1 MPGTSTKIRIDT
13 INELKRL
20 EDPAIRYMPKSM
32 RAQIS
37 DEDFAQKYQNQS
49 IDGIPVTVEVLSDVE
64 WKKFLKKLDKEGE
77 PKTKKRNTKKAPID
91 SEGEEGA
98 PVYSDQFKRY
108 SQLHW
113 RDPDANPP
121 ARLKNVNAIPMEIRK
136 KHGKII
142 KVDFYEYLK
151 WKGIYESD
159 YVEEA
164 KRQGD
169 GPITVLGISN
179 DEIKS
184 SPEKSTETQKS
195 YKREPKIK
203 LKIKITG
210 TRPDEE
216 PELNKPDDEPEQW
229 GGYDFLYPELDDPNF
244 NIKIAKRKEFHDT
257 QYDGNNKYDIET
269 RANELCKADFELSP
283 HQQFVKNFLS
293 TRTPYNSL
301 LLYHGLGT
309 GKTCSA
315 IGVAEEMREYMKQ
328 IGQRKP
334 IMIIAMPNVQDNF
347 RLQLFDPRKL
357 EFNNGIWTIESCI
370 GNSLLR
376 EINPTG
382 VKGKEDDRAN
392 IIEQINNIINQYYV
406 FMGYTSFANYMS
418 SVIEAKGA
426 SEEKINRDIKNVFD
440 NRLVIIDEAHN
451 IRITNENKNRK
462 AAELLMEVAKR
473 ANSMRLLLL
482 SATPVYNAPEEI
494 IWMANLMN
502 QNDKRNRIEITDV
515 FKGDGSFKDGGREL
529 LKRKLTGY
537 VSYVRGENPYTFPY
551 RIYPETRPI
560 SEYPTKQ
567 MNGKMI
573 EPSDHKIPI
582 FINKI
587 GEYQEKGYRVVIEDL
602 KNQASEQFED
612 MDTFKYTLLMAPIE
626 SLNIVYPY
634 DESDDPS
641 DIAQTITGKSGL
653 SRVMSYKETSSARF
667 NFQYKNPSLRIFSKD
682 ELPKYSSKMAKICDI
697 IRESKKGI
705 ILIYSQ
711 YIDGGSVPMALALE
725 EMGFSRFGSE
735 KQTKS
740 LFAKP
745 PTEPLILNTGGVAR
759 YVMITGD
766 KLFSPNND
774 EDIKALNSIENAE
787 GNKIKV
793 VLISKAA
800 GEGIDFKNI
809 RQVHILE
816 PWYNM
821 NRIEQIIGRGVR
833 NKSHCALPF
842 KERTVEIFLHAT
854 SLSDSTEESAD
865 MYMYRLAEKK
875 AGEIGQVTRLLKE
888 TAVDC
893 ILNIGQTK
901 FSVADIDTELEL
913 KLSNGETIKHK
924 IGDESFT
931 DICDYMECD
940 MKCSPRAKITES
952 ETTKVTYDEQ
962 YVGMNNEAI
971 VKRIR
976 EIFSDPPKGRHF
988 FKRGELLA
996 ILTQYPESQIF
1007 YALTFLIDNKNE
1019 HITDKYGRVGN
1030 LVNHGE
1036 YYMFQP
1042 IEITDDAASIYER
1055 TRPIDVNLES
1065 IIVKLPN
1072 MKKNVDDNYE
1082 TLIENIKSNYDAA
1095 FKKTRQL
1102 NNKDW
1107 YNNVNL
1113 IKDYVIQN
1121 YISDE
1126 DVLKKYVIYHML
1138 DGLGLADTL
1147 TIINKIFQPEQTGK
1161 DEIVPFIRKYYR
1173 DKTVT
1178 SDKKSGYKGFVLC
1191 KEDKPFQLYVQKESG
1206 VLEEV
1211 SLSDKLDFMESSD
1224 YRDKFI
1230 ISKSNRQ
1237 LLKDNRIVGFMSWA
1251 PKERE
1256 SVFKMRD
1263 LTTTVNTKGARV
1275 GQADVGDIISAIN
1288 IILGKDTYTEE
1299 NVKQA
1304 DSIGEGKLRLVVFVE
1319 LLLRHKASQSQ
1330 NKLWFLNSE
1339 QMDINSIQ
1347 KIGKKEKK

>member
-1 MPGTSTKIRIDT
+1 MPGTKIRVDT
-13 INELKRL
+13 INELKWL
-20 EDPAIRYMPKSM
+20 EDPSIRYMPESM
-32 RAQIS
+32 RSQIS
-37 DEDFAQKYQNQS
+37 DEDFDKNYQ
-49 IDGIPVTVEVLSDVE
+49 GLGFTVQVLSAVE
-64 WKKFLKKLDKEGE
+64 WKKFLKKFEKEGDQ
-77 PKTKKRNTKKAPID
+77 KTKKRDTKKAQPLIAPAAK
-91 SEGEEGA
+91 GA
-98 PVYSDQFKRY
+98 PEIRDGVLRKYMKLNFK
-108 SQLHW
+108 
-113 RDPDANPP
+113 DPLSVP
-121 ARLKNVNAIPMEIRK
+121 IEIRK
-136 KHGKII
+136 KNGRVINKE
-142 KVDFYEYLK
+142 FYEYLK
-151 WKGIYESD
+151 DIGIYESD

-164 KRQGD
+164 KRHGE
-169 GPITVLGISN
+169 GPITVLGAEATSVVAAT
-179 DEIKS
+179 E
-184 SPEKSTETQKS
+184 PTTETQKS

-203 LKIKITG
+203 LKIRITG
-210 TRPDEE
+210 KRPDEE
-216 PELNKPDDEPEQW
+216 TEANKPDDKPEEW
-229 GGYDFLYPELDDPNF
+229 TGYDFLYPELDDPNF

-382 VKGKEDDRAN
+382 VKGKEDDREN

-502 QNDKRNRIEITDV
+502 QNDKRSRIEISDV
-515 FKGDGSFKDGGREL
+515 FKGDGSFKEGGREL

-551 RIYPETRPI
+551 RIYPEKRPE
-560 SEYPTKQ
+560 SEYPTMQ
-567 MNGKMI
+567 MNGKKI
-573 EPSDHKIPI
+573 EPTEHKIPI

-602 KNQASEQFED
+602 KNQASDQFED

-634 DESDDPS
+634 DENDDPS

-667 NFQYKNPSLRIFSKD
+667 NFQYKNPGVRIFSKD

-725 EMGFSRFGSE
+725 EMGFSRFGTE
-735 KQTKS
+735 KTTKS

-745 PTEPLILNTGGVAR
+745 PTEPLILDTGGAAR

-901 FSVADIDTELEL
+901 FSVTDIDTELEL
-913 KLSNGETIKHK
+913 KLSSGETIKHK

-940 MKCSPRAKITES
+940 MKCSPSAS
-952 ETTKVTYDEQ
+952 LNAETTKVTYDEQ

-976 EIFSDPPKGRHF
+976 EMFSDPPKGRHF
-988 FKRGELLA
+988 FKRGELMD
-996 ILTQYPESQIF
+996 ILSQYPESQIF

-1019 HITDKYGRVGN
+1019 HISDKYGRVGN
-1030 LVNHGE
+1030 LINNGE

-1042 IEITDDAASIYER
+1042 IEITDDIASIYER
-1055 TRPIDVNLES
+1055 TRPIDVNLEAVL
-1065 IIVKLPN
+1065 VKLPD
-1072 MKKNVDDNYE
+1072 MKKNIEDNYE
-1082 TLIENIKSNYDAA
+1082 TLIGNIKSNYDAA
-1095 FKKTRQL
+1095 FNQTRKL

-1113 IKDYVIQN
+1113 IKDYVVEN

-1126 DVLKKYVIYHML
+1126 DTLKKYVIYHML
-1138 DGLGLADTL
+1138 DGLGLTDTL
-1147 TIINKIFQPEQTGK
+1147 TIIKNIFQPEHTSK
-1161 DEIVPFIRKYYR
+1161 DEIVSFIRKYYR
-1173 DKTVT
+1173 DKIVT
-1178 SDKKSGYKGFVLC
+1178 SDSKEGYKGFVLC
-1191 KEDKPFQLYVQKESG
+1191 KEDKPFQFYVQKESG
-1206 VLEEV
+1206 DLEEA
-1211 SLSDKLDFMESSD
+1211 SLSDKLDFLVSEA
-1224 YRDKFI
+1224 YINKFI
-1230 ISKSNRQ
+1230 INKSNKQ

-1263 LTTTVNTKGARV
+1263 LTTTVNTKGARA
-1275 GQADVGDIISAIN
+1275 GQADVGDIINAIN

-1299 NVKQA
+1299 NVKQP

>member
-1 MPGTSTKIRIDT
+1 MPGTSTKIKIDT
-13 INELKRL
+13 IDELKRL
-20 EDPAIRYMPKSM
+20 GDPAIRYMPESM

-37 DEDFAQKYQNQS
+37 DGDFETKYQGL
-49 IDGIPVTVEVLSDVE
+49 GITVKVLSDVE
-64 WKKFLKKLDKEGE
+64 WKKFLKDWKRFEKEGE
-77 PKTKKRNTKKAPID
+77 PKTKKRDTKKALPQIAPA
-91 SEGEEGA
+91 SKGA
-98 PVYSDQFKRY
+98 PEVRNGVLRKYTQLDFKDSRTV
-108 SQLHW
+108 
-113 RDPDANPP
+113 P
-121 ARLKNVNAIPMEIRK
+121 IEIRK
-136 KHGKII
+136 KNGRVINAE
-142 KVDFYEYLK
+142 FYEYLNAL
-151 WKGIYESD
+151 GIYESD

-164 KRQGD
+164 KKLGE
-169 GPITVLGISN
+169 GPLA
-179 DEIKS
+179 IKGA
-184 SPEKSTETQKS
+184 EVKSVVAVTEPTTEQQKS

-203 LKIKITG
+203 LKIRITG

-216 PELNKPDDEPEQW
+216 TEPNKPDNEPEEW
-229 GGYDFLYPELDDPNF
+229 TGYDFLYPELDDPNF
-244 NIKIAKRKEFHDT
+244 NIKIAKRKEFYDT

-382 VKGKEDDRAN
+382 VKGKEDDREN
-392 IIEQINNIINQYYV
+392 IIEQINNIINQYYI

-426 SEEKINRDIKNVFD
+426 SDEKINRDIKNVFD
-440 NRLVIIDEAHN
+440 NRLVVVDEAHN

-473 ANSMRLLLL
+473 SDSMRLLLL

-494 IWMANLMN
+494 IWMVNLMN
-502 QNDKRNRIEITDV
+502 QNDKRSRIEIADV

-529 LKRKLTGY
+529 LNRKLTGY

-551 RIYPETRPI
+551 RIYPEKRPA
-560 SEYPTKQ
+560 SEYPTRQ
-567 MNGKMI
+567 MNGKKI
-573 EPSDHKIPI
+573 EPTDHKIPI
-582 FINKI
+582 FISKI

-602 KNQASEQFED
+602 KNQASDQFED

-634 DESDDPS
+634 DEADDPS

-667 NFQYKNPSLRIFSKD
+667 NFQYKNPGVRIFSKG

-697 IRESKKGI
+697 IRESKRGI

-745 PTEPLILNTGGVAR
+745 PTEPLILDTGGVAR

-854 SLSDSTEESAD
+854 SLTDSMEESAD

-875 AGEIGQVTRLLKE
+875 ASEIGQVTRLLKE

-901 FSVADIDTELEL
+901 FSVTDIDTELEL
-913 KLSNGETIKHK
+913 KLSNGETIQHK

-940 MKCSPRAKITES
+940 MKCSPNAKITETD
-952 ETTKVTYDEQ
+952 TTKVTYDEQ

-988 FKRGELLA
+988 FKRGELLN
-996 ILTQYPESQIF
+996 ILSQYPESQIF
-1007 YALTFLIDNKNE
+1007 YALTFLIDNRNE
-1019 HITDKYGRVGN
+1019 HIADKYGRVGN
-1030 LVNHGE
+1030 LVNRGE

-1042 IEITDDAASIYER
+1042 IEITDEAASIYER
-1055 TRPIDVNLES
+1055 TRPIDVNLEAVL
-1065 IIVKLPN
+1065 VKLPD

-1095 FKKTRQL
+1095 FNQTRQL

-1113 IKDYVIQN
+1113 IKDYIIEN
-1121 YISDE
+1121 YIQDE
-1126 DVLKKYVIYHML
+1126 DLLKKYVIYHNL
-1138 DGLGLADTL
+1138 DGLGLADTF
-1147 TIINKIFQPEQTGK
+1147 TIIKNIFRPEQTEK
-1161 DEIVPFIRKYYR
+1161 DEIIPFIRKYYR

-1178 SDKKSGYKGFVLC
+1178 SDKRTGYKGFVLC

-1206 VLEEV
+1206 DLEEA
-1211 SLSDKLDFMESSD
+1211 SLSDKLDFGESNE

-1230 ISKSNRQ
+1230 ISKPNKQ

-1256 SVFKMRD
+1256 SVFKTRD
-1263 LTTTVNTKGARV
+1263 LTTTVNTKGARA
-1275 GQADVGDIISAIN
+1275 GQADVGDIINTIN
-1288 IILGKDTYTEE
+1288 IILGKDTYTED
-1299 NVKQA
+1299 NVKQPG
-1304 DSIGEGKLRLVVFVE
+1304 SIGDGKLRLVVFVE
-1319 LLLRHKASQSQ
+1319 LLLRHKGSQSQ
-1330 NKLWFLNSE
+1330 NKLWFLTSE
-1339 QMDINSIQ
+1339 QMAINSIQ

>member
-1 MPGTSTKIRIDT
+1 MPGTSTKIKIDT
-13 INELKRL
+13 IDELKRL
-20 EDPAIRYMPKSM
+20 EDPSIRYMPESM

-37 DEDFAQKYQNQS
+37 DADFETKYQGQS
-49 IDGIPVTVEVLSDVE
+49 IEGIPITIKVLSDVE
-64 WKKFLKKLDKEGE
+64 WKKFLKEGE
-77 PKTKKRNTKKAPID
+77 TKAKKRDTKKAQVPI
-91 SEGEEGA
+91 ENKGEDGA
-98 PVYSDQFKRY
+98 PVYADQFKKY

-113 RDPDANPP
+113 RDPNALVP
-121 ARLKNVNAIPMEIRK
+121 ARLNDVTTIPIEIRK
-136 KHGKII
+136 KHGKVM
-142 KVDFYEYLK
+142 KLDFYEYLK

-159 YVEEA
+159 YVEKA
-164 KRQGD
+164 KKEGD
-169 GPITVLGISN
+169 GPITVLGLKPASA
-179 DEIKS
+179 
-184 SPEKSTETQKS
+184 PEEAEPTTELHKS

-210 TRPDEE
+210 KRQ
-216 PELNKPDDEPEQW
+216 DDETEAHRSDDTPEQW
-229 GGYDFLYPELDDPNF
+229 SGYDFLYPELDDPNF

-257 QYDGNNKYDIET
+257 QYDGNTKHDIET

-357 EFNNGIWTIESCI
+357 EFNDGIWTIESCI

-382 VKGKEDDRAN
+382 VKGKADDREN

-418 SVIEAKGA
+418 SVIDAKGA
-426 SEEKINRDIKNVFD
+426 SEEKINRDIKNVFN

-473 ANSMRLLLL
+473 ADSMRLLLL
-482 SATPVYNAPEEI
+482 SATPVYNTPEEI
-494 IWMANLMN
+494 IWMVNLMN
-502 QNDKRNRIEITDV
+502 QNDKRGRIEITDV
-515 FKGDGSFKDGGREL
+515 FKGDGSFKEGGREL

-537 VSYVRGENPYTFPY
+537 TSYVRGENPYTFPY
-551 RIYPETRPI
+551 RIYPEKRPLSEHPTR
-560 SEYPTKQ
+560 Q
-567 MNGKMI
+567 MNGKQI
-573 EPSDHKIPI
+573 EPTDHKIPI

-587 GEYQEKGYRVVIEDL
+587 GDYQEKGYRVVIEDL
-602 KNQASEQFED
+602 KNKASDQFED

-626 SLNIVYPY
+626 ALNIVYPY
-634 DESDDPS
+634 DEADDPS

-667 NFQYKNPSLRIFSKD
+667 NFQYKNPGIRIFSKD

-725 EMGFSRFGSE
+725 EMGFSRFGTD

-745 PTEPLILNTGGVAR
+745 PTEPLILDTGGVAR

-854 SLSDSTEESAD
+854 SLTDSTEESAD

-901 FSVADIDTELEL
+901 FSVTDINTELEL
-913 KLSNGETIKHK
+913 KLSNGKTIQHK

-940 MKCSPRAKITES
+940 MKCSPSAKITDADI
-952 ETTKVTYDEQ
+952 TKVTYDEQ
-962 YVGMNNEAI
+962 YIGMNNEAI
-971 VKRIR
+971 VKRLR
-976 EIFSDPPKGRHF
+976 EIFNDPPKGRHF
-988 FKRGELLA
+988 FKRGELLET
-996 ILTQYPESQIF
+996 LSQYPESQILH
-1007 YALTFLIDNKNE
+1007 ALTFLIDNKNE
-1019 HITDKYGRVGN
+1019 HITDKYGRTGN
-1030 LVNHGE
+1030 LVNNGE

-1055 TRPIDVNLES
+1055 NRPIDVNMES
-1065 IIVKLPN
+1065 VTVKLPD
-1072 MKKNVDDNYE
+1072 MKKNVEDNYE
-1082 TLIENIKSNYDAA
+1082 TLIWNIKSNYDAA
-1095 FKKTRQL
+1095 FNQTRKL

-1113 IKDYVIQN
+1113 IKDYIVKN

-1126 DVLKKYVIYHML
+1126 DLLKKYVIYHIL

-1147 TIINKIFQPEQTGK
+1147 TIINKIFQPSK
-1161 DEIVPFIRKYYR
+1161 DEIVPFIREYYR

-1178 SDKKSGYKGFVLC
+1178 SNKKSGYKGFVLC
-1191 KEDKPFQLYVQKESG
+1191 KEDKPFQFYVQKESG
-1206 VLEEV
+1206 DLEEA
-1211 SLSDKLDFMESSD
+1211 SLSDKLDFMGSKD
-1224 YRDKFI
+1224 YLDKFI
-1230 ISKSNRQ
+1230 INKSNKQ

-1263 LTTTVNTKGARV
+1263 LTTTVNTKGARA
-1275 GQADVGDIISAIN
+1275 GQADVGDIINTIN
-1288 IILGKDTYTEE
+1288 IILGKDTYTED

-1319 LLLRHKASQSQ
+1319 LLLRHKAS

>member
-1 MPGTSTKIRIDT
+1 MP
-13 INELKRL
+13 E
-20 EDPAIRYMPKSM
+20 SM

-37 DEDFAQKYQNQS
+37 DDDFETKYQGL
-49 IDGIPVTVEVLSDVE
+49 GITIKVLSDVE
-64 WKKFLKKLDKEGE
+64 WKKFLKEGE
-77 PKTKKRNTKKAPID
+77 PKTKKRDTKKAAPIENKD
-91 SEGEEGA
+91 EDGA
-98 PVYSDQFKRY
+98 PVYADQFKKY

-113 RDPDANPP
+113 RDPDTNPP
-121 ARLKNVNAIPMEIRK
+121 DRLYPPITIPMDMRK
-136 KHGKII
+136 KHGKVM
-142 KVDFYEYLK
+142 KMDFYEYLK

-159 YVEEA
+159 YVEKA
-164 KRQGD
+164 KKEGD
-169 GPITVLGISN
+169 GPITVLGL
-179 DEIKS
+179 K
-184 SPEKSTETQKS
+184 PESAPEEAEPTTELQKS

-210 TRPDEE
+210 KRPDEE
-216 PELNKPDDEPEQW
+216 TEARGSDDKPEQW
-229 GGYDFLYPELDDPNF
+229 TGYDFLYPELDDPDF

-357 EFNNGIWTIESCI
+357 EFNDGIWTIESCI

-382 VKGKEDDRAN
+382 VKGKADDREN
-392 IIEQINNIINQYYV
+392 IVEQINHIINQYYV

-418 SVIEAKGA
+418 SVIDAKGA

-473 ANSMRLLLL
+473 ADSMRLLLL
-482 SATPVYNAPEEI
+482 SATPVYNTPEEI
-494 IWMANLMN
+494 IWMVNLMN
-502 QNDKRNRIEITDV
+502 QNDKRGRIEIIDV
-515 FKGDGSFKDGGREL
+515 FKSDGSFKEGGREL

-537 VSYVRGENPYTFPY
+537 ISYVRGENPYTFPY
-551 RIYPETRPI
+551 RIYPENRPL

-567 MNGKMI
+567 MNGKKI
-573 EPSDHKIPI
+573 ESTDHKIPI

-602 KNQASEQFED
+602 KNQASDQFED

-634 DESDDPS
+634 DEADDPS

-667 NFQYKNPSLRIFSKD
+667 NFQYKNPGIRIFSKD

-745 PTEPLILNTGGVAR
+745 PTEPLILDTGGVAR

-854 SLSDSTEESAD
+854 SLTDSTEESAD

-893 ILNIGQTK
+893 ILNVGQTK
-901 FSVADIDTELEL
+901 FSVTDINAEL
-913 KLSNGETIKHK
+913 KLELSNGKTIQHK

-940 MKCSPRAKITES
+940 MKCSPSAKITDAD
-952 ETTKVTYDEQ
+952 TTKVTYDEQ
-962 YVGMNNEAI
+962 YIGMNNEAI

-988 FKRGELLA
+988 FKRGELLET
-996 ILTQYPESQIF
+996 LSQYPESQIL

-1019 HITDKYGRVGN
+1019 HITDKYGRTGN
-1030 LVNHGE
+1030 LVNNGE

-1042 IEITDDAASIYER
+1042 IEITDDAASMYER
-1055 TRPIDVNLES
+1055 TRPIDVNLEAVL
-1065 IIVKLPN
+1065 VKLPN
-1072 MKKNVDDNYE
+1072 MKKNVDDNYD
-1082 TLIENIKSNYDAA
+1082 TLIGNIKSNYDAV
-1095 FKKTRQL
+1095 FNQTRKL

-1107 YNNVNL
+1107 YNNANL
-1113 IKDYVIQN
+1113 VKDYIVEN

-1126 DVLKKYVIYHML
+1126 DLLKKYIIYHIL

-1147 TIINKIFQPEQTGK
+1147 TIINKIFQPSK
-1161 DEIVPFIRKYYR
+1161 DEIVPFIREYYR

-1178 SDKKSGYKGFVLC
+1178 SNKKSGYKGFVLC
-1191 KEDKPFQLYVQKESG
+1191 KEDKPFQFYVQNESG
-1206 VLEEV
+1206 DLEEA

-1230 ISKSNRQ
+1230 INKSNKQ

-1263 LTTTVNTKGARV
+1263 LTTTVNTKGARA
-1275 GQADVGDIISAIN
+1275 GQADVGDIINTIN

-1319 LLLRHKASQSQ
+1319 LLLRHKGSQSQ